1 MDSEGTG
8 RKREGRASAQGT
20 VESRGKTLERLLAA
34 RATGGAFGAT
44 SRGAATLP
52 VVMLRVLVELGSG

>member
-1 MDSEGTG
+1 MRG
-8 RKREGRASAQGT
+8 RGLKREGKVSAQGT
-20 VESRGKTLERLLAA
+20 VGSRVKMLERLLAA

-52 VVMLRVLVELGSG
+52 VVMLRVLVKLESS